1 MSGGAYDY
9 AFGKVTEV
17 AEQIVEK
24 GDCSA
29 APPHLRKAFKAH
41 LRKIADALKAI
52 EWNDSGDGDQ
62 DEEDLLREIL
72 GPGRCFDGSIDQLLE
87 VVDTWKVITEELL
100 RNLKP

>member
-17 AEQIVEK
+17 AEQISEK
-24 GDCSA
+24 GDCHA
-29 APPHLRKAFKAH
+29 APPHLRRAFKEH
-41 LRKIADALKAI
+41 LRKIADVLRAI